1 MTPVWRTLWQD
12 RIVRLALLGVPLLAL
27 PYFVPL
33 VAAERTELYCNFVA
47 PGALLALALAA
58 WHYRRGAAET
68 RAERRFFDLGGGALS
83 LWLLQRLL
91 RVLTWR
97 TASPASLLA
106 QDALL
111 VAFYACLVIAVHLR
125 PDRGDGPLALGPRR
139 FLGIAGTLIFVLGLL
154 AYFSLIPFVFNPPLL
169 LTAVPS
175 MVLVVVLDILLVF
188 RFARARQSTS
198 RPRWRAIY
206 GWLLV
211 TTALWLLTDL
221 VEALI
226 SGRVLHRIPPG
237 TPAELLWWLPFLT
250 LVVAARVREH
260 PFPPGPEPAADEE
273 VSPRAIGVE
282 EAWGDALVAYAAA
295 FPLLHYLLSTL
306 GLLDP
311 ATRSARES
319 LALTVLVL
327 LAGLAVAYQ
336 KLLLAENRR
345 LEAVR
350 LRAAHAEHLAY
361 HDTLTGLPN
370 RRLLL
375 DRLRS
380 RAGPGPARR
389 RASSPSS
396 SSTSTASRSSTTR
409 SATPSGDEVLQGV
422 AEPPQGRMRA
432 RATPSRAWAATSSR
446 SCSATCADA
455 EDAVARS
462 PKLIQPRCASRST
475 SRPRDLR
482 HRQHRHRHLP
492 QRRHGR
498 RDAAQELGHRHVPGQ
513 AAGPRQLPASSRP
526 P

>member
-27 PYFVPL
+27 PYFLPL
-33 VAAERTELYCNFVA
+33 VAAERTELYSNFVA

-91 RVLTWR
+91 RILTWR

-139 FLGIAGTLIFVLGLL
+139 FLGITGTLIFVLGLL

-221 VEALI
+221 AEALI
-226 SGRVLHRIPPG
+226 SGRVLQRIPPG
-237 TPAELLWWLPFLT
+237 TPAELLWWLPFLS

-273 VSPRAIGVE
+273 GSPRAIGVE

-350 LRAAHAEHLAY
+350 LRAAHAEHRAY
-361 HDTLTGLPN
+361 HDALTGLPN
-370 RRLLL
+370 RYLLFDRLEIALARARRVDGRLAVLFLDLDRFKVVNDTLGHSLGDRLL
-375 DRLRS
+375 R
-380 RAGPGPARR
+380 
-389 RASSPSS
+389 
-396 SSTSTASRSSTTR
+396 
-409 SATPSGDEVLQGV
+409 EV
-422 AEPPQGRMRA
+422 AER
-432 RATPSRAWAATSSR
+432 
-446 SCSATCADA
+446 
-455 EDAVARS
+455 
-462 PKLIQPRCASRST
+462 
-475 SRPRDLR
+475 
-482 HRQHRHRHLP
+482 
-492 QRRHGR
+492 
-498 RDAAQELGHRHVPGQ
+498 LGRHVRKGDT
-513 AAGPRQLPASSRP
+513 
-526 P
+526 